1 VIAIVIAVA
10 AVALQ
15 VGSKQFTE
23 SVILAEIA
31 TQTLRAAGVRAE
43 HRHELGGTRVL

>member
-1 VIAIVIAVA
+1 VIAVLLA
-10 AVALQ
+10 IAVQ

-31 TQTLRAAGVRAE
+31 VQTLRAAGV
-43 HRHELGGTRVL
+43 